1 MANKKNN
8 IKGYEIDFKTNTF
21 YMNFKFYEKV
31 SKDIFSKE
39 YEIYQKI
46 CKDFPQMK
54 LVTRAGRKTKTCNA
68 NKRLTYA
75 NMESYIKVQDN
86 ADELMAAFVIAKEES
101 KNKPSP
107 YAFVRDWFVKQFP
120 DYQECKVF
128 EREKIIPFAEATPQE
143 NEEEVS

>member
-1 MANKKNN
+1 MANKKNK
-8 IKGYEIDFKTNTF
+8 IKGYEIDFATNTL
-21 YMNFKFYEKV
+21 YMNYKFANAA
-31 SKDIFSKE
+31 KDVFSKE

-46 CKDFPQMK
+46 CNDFQNIK
-54 LVTRAGRKTKTCNA
+54 VIVRAGRKTKTCNA

-120 DYQECKVF
+120 DYQECKTF
-128 EREKIIPFAEATPQE
+128 ERNKVIPFAEAAPQE
-143 NEEEVS
+143 NEEKVS